1 MRRQTTRRGGSSP
14 LGLVVLL
21 AAAGCAAAGERALDE
36 RAAVGERTGGA
47 ERVVDGGLV
56 VDGGPAGADEGALDA
71 ERARAGGLAAGGW
84 QPAAGAPAPA
94 AVREA
99 LWRGMDYMVRSA
111 LVREHF
117 HEFDSDYLFFF
128 ADVARMD
135 DPWIAWQARL
145 VGRALGGYYLEHC
158 LRTDSPGAIVDATS
172 ALWALEQLGLDIDAP
187 LAVLQRAA
195 RQFDREDYL
204 EYAESAGGLP
214 DLDLLIDLVIGF
226 HFTDR
231 MGVDIGVSYAEVLP
245 HVAAVAYQI
254 DPDAQP
260 NRLIDV
266 NNLITHLVYTL
277 SGYASWNVPARLL
290 GREREHIRA
299 NMAHALTWA
308 DTETLAEFVDSLKLM
323 GFGIEDRDVAAGMRL
338 LLALQLAD
346 GRWQPAEPQ
355 DEYDRYHATWCAMDA
370 LRAYRLA
377 GPDRLPDPVTGWV
390 LERWAAARAA
400 GRPLE
405 PWMPVASDP
414 VRGE

>member
-1 MRRQTTRRGGSSP
+1 MAGVAARSITEWRG
-14 LGLVVLL
+14 LGAVVLAL
-21 AAAGCAAAGERALDE
+21 ALGMPAVPGPALAGEA
-36 RAAVGERTGGA
+36 RT
-47 ERVVDGGLV
+47 
-56 VDGGPAGADEGALDA
+56 
-71 ERARAGGLAAGGW
+71 AAGGATAVGW
-84 QPAAGAPAPA
+84 RPAPGAPAPA

-99 LWRGMDYMVRSA
+99 LWRGMDYMLRSA

-128 ADVARMD
+128 ADVSRMD
-135 DPWIAWQARL
+135 DPWIAFQARL

-158 LRTDSPGAIVDATS
+158 LRTDSAGAIIDAAA

-245 HVAAVAYQI
+245 HVAGVAYQPE
-254 DPDAQP
+254 PDRQP

-323 GFGIEDRDVAAGMRL
+323 GYGVEDRDVAAGLRL
-338 LLALQLAD
+338 LLALQQPD

-377 GPDRLPDPVTGWV
+377 GPDRLPDPVTAWV

-400 GRPLE
+400 GRPLQ
-405 PWMPVASDP
+405 PWMPVAPDP
-414 VRGE
+414 MADEQW